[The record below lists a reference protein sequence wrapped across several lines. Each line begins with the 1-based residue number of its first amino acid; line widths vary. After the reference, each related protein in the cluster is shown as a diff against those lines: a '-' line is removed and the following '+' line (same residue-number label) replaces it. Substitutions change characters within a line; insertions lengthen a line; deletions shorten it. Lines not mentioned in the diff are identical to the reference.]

1 MSEEIL
7 KLLDQVRRDIA
18 SQIETGI
25 DGLRTQVSSLQDE
38 VTGTRREALTHF
50 DSVYVRFDRLE
61 DEYQALVAAVARLE
75 TRSLNRADFDRELDQ
90 LKSRVQQ
97 LEHRLQELER
107 SSRQN

>member
-25 DGLRTQVSSLQDE
+25 NGLRTQVSGLQDE
-38 VTGTRREALTHF
+38 VAGARREALTHF
-50 DSVYVRFDRLE
+50 DSLYVRFDRLE
-61 DEYQALVAAVARLE
+61 NEYQALVAAVARLE
-75 TRSLNRADFDRELDQ
+75 ARSLNRADFDRELDE

-97 LEHRLQELER
+97 LEQRLQELER
-107 SSRQN
+107 SARQN